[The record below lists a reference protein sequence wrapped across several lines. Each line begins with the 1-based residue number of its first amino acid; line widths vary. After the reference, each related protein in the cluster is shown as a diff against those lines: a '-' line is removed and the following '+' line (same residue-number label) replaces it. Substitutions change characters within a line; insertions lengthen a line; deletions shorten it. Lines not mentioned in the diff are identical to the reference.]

1 MCLAV
6 PLCIRHIQG
15 TMAEVELGGVTRQV
29 SLLLTPEAQVGD
41 WVLVHTG
48 FAINVLNEQEA
59 RETLALFDEMEEAA
73 RRQDET
79 DADAS
84 APEAMV

>member
-1 MCLAV
+1 
-6 PLCIRHIQG
+6 
-15 TMAEVELGGVTRQV
+15 MAEVELGGVARQV

-73 RRQDET
+73 RRQDE
-79 DADAS
+79 ADAHAG
-84 APEAMV
+84 APKAMV